1 MSTTA
6 LALVVIGAFIHA
18 FWNLLVKRAVGGVAF
33 VWLFSLA
40 SAVLYAPI
48 VVALLVFDPPQHYGY
63 MQWLL
68 ILISGA
74 LHLLYAVTL
83 SWGYKVADLSV
94 VYPVAR
100 GTGPLLSCL
109 VAIAI
114 LGERPSTIGWAG
126 IALIVAGVFL
136 IAATGSTSVGD
147 NKRRAQGVFY
157 GGLTGMCIAAY
168 TINDA
173 YAVKFLLVSP
183 ILLDYFGNVVRLIFL
198 TPTVLTARPALREQ
212 WCKNLRLG
220 IMVGALMPLSYILAL
235 FAMQLAPVSY
245 VAPAREL
252 SMLIGALFG
261 AKLLHEGNT
270 TQRILGTVLMIAGI
284 IGLALA

>member
-1 MSTTA
+1 MSATA

-18 FWNLLVKRAVGGVAF
+18 YWNLLVKRATGGVAF

-40 SAVLYAPI
+40 TAVLYAPI
-48 VVALLVFDPPQHYGY
+48 VLLLLVVDPPRHYGG
-63 MQWLL
+63 MHWLL

-114 LGERPSTIGWAG
+114 LGERPSAIGWAG
-126 IALIVAGVFL
+126 IALIVVGVFL
-136 IAATGSTSVGD
+136 IAGTGGASDGG
-147 NKRRAQGVFY
+147 NKRKAEGVFY
-157 GGLTGMCIAAY
+157 GGLTGACIAAY

-183 ILLDYFGNVVRLIFL
+183 ILLDYFGNLVRLVFL
-198 TPTVLTARPALREQ
+198 TPTALSARAALREQ
-212 WCKNLRLG
+212 WDKNLRVGL
-220 IMVGALMPLSYILAL
+220 MVGALMPLSYILAL
-235 FAMQLAPVSY
+235 FAMQLAQVSY

-252 SMLIGALFG
+252 SMLIGTLFG

-270 TQRILGTVLMIAGI
+270 AQRIIGTVLMIAGI